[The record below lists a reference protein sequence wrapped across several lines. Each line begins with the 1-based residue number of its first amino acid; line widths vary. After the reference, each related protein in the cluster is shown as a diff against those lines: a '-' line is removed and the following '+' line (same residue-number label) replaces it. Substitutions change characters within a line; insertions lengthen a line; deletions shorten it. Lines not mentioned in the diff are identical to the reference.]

1 MLKLASLWTKTS
13 KKGTKYLTGT
23 LYKGHDGR
31 MVNIMILPNT
41 TKQSEKS
48 PTHHVFL
55 SEVLPEKQ
63 AWQKKPET
71 KERKPFIPKAKNEN
85 VKTRKP
91 AAPAQAEA
99 FDQHPTDAPHPVDS
113 FESFEP
119 DMEEPP
125 FL

>member
-63 AWQKKPET
+63 GWQKKPET
-71 KERKPFIPKAKNEN
+71 KERKPFIPKAK
-85 VKTRKP
+85 
-91 AAPAQAEA
+91 APEAQAEA
-99 FDQHPTDAPHPVDS
+99 FDQHPTDAPHPVEE
-113 FESFEP
+113 FENFEP
-119 DMEEPP
+119 IGSSIPDYPGNEEPP